1 MLSID
6 RMWIGTEL
14 ARRLLQPV
22 RPMLA
27 GARGNLRARIAARV
41 IAAVACLLGVSAGS
55 ASASTVAPAETTFDI
70 DMRGQGFRLLAE
82 DDRLSLGSRAECGRP
97 TSCADLLA
105 LEDPS
110 ADPSADPSNPSPVPE
125 RRFNWLRTELER
137 RPNWLLTSL
146 VAGGAIV
153 GSGLNSYFDG
163 PRQSWHF
170 ADEGWFG
177 RYTASGGADKAA
189 HFVDYYIISKE
200 FANLFVVLG
209 HTPERARWLGFG
221 VSALTGLVTEV
232 GDGATRYGFSYQDF
246 VMDFGGALA
255 AALISAARAEDL
267 VGFRHGFLLSES
279 SGDRCCPFP
288 GFNRDYS
295 NEIYTADL
303 QLAGVARRLGVKIGP
318 IKYLLLSVTYGTK
331 GYPGGADGQRQVGFE
346 LGLNFSQM
354 LNDLNVTRDRWWGYL
369 LHVVFDNVRFP
380 YTAVGFRYDLN
391 HGRWYGP
398 DAGNSGN

>member
-1 MLSID
+1 MA
-6 RMWIGTEL
+6 W
-14 ARRLLQPV
+14 
-22 RPMLA
+22 
-27 GARGNLRARIAARV
+27 ARGNQRHTIGARAVAAL
-41 IAAVACLLGVSAGS
+41 ACLLGASAGS
-55 ASASTVAPAETTFDI
+55 ASASTMAPAETTSGVDLHVL
-70 DMRGQGFRLLAE
+70 GQGFRLLAD
-82 DDRLSLGSRAECGRP
+82 DDRLKLGSRAECGFP
-97 TSCADLLA
+97 TSCRDLLA
-105 LEDPS
+105 LEDRT
-110 ADPSADPSNPSPVPE
+110 ADPANPVPAPE
-125 RRFNWLRTELER
+125 RR
-137 RPNWLLTSL
+137 PDWLLTSL
-146 VAGGAIV
+146 AAAGAVV
-153 GSGLNSYFDG
+153 GSGVNSYFDG
-163 PRQSWHF
+163 PRHSWHF

-177 RYTASGGADKAA
+177 RFTASGGADKAA
-189 HFVDYYIISKE
+189 HFVDYYIVSKE
-200 FANLFVVLG
+200 LANLFVVLG
-209 HTPERARWLGFG
+209 HKPERARWLGFG

-255 AALISAARAEDL
+255 AVLINAARADDL
-267 VGFRHGFLLSES
+267 VGFRHGFLLSDS

-354 LNDLNVTRDRWWGYL
+354 LNDLAVTRDRWWGYL

-391 HGRWYGP
+391 HGRWHGP
-398 DAGNSGN
+398 DAGN

>member
-1 MLSID
+1 MA
-6 RMWIGTEL
+6 GT
-14 ARRLLQPV
+14 
-22 RPMLA
+22 
-27 GARGNLRARIAARV
+27 RGNQRPRLAVRAIVAIACV
-41 IAAVACLLGVSAGS
+41 VGVSAGS
-55 ASASTVAPAETTFDI
+55 ATASVLDAAATTSAEVGVL
-70 DMRGQGFRLLAE
+70 GQGFRLLAE
-82 DDRLSLGSRAECGRP
+82 DDRLSLGSRAECGLP
-97 TSCADLLA
+97 TSCGDLLA

-110 ADPSADPSNPSPVPE
+110 ADPPNPPPAP
-125 RRFNWLRTELER
+125 ER

-146 VAGGAIV
+146 VAGGAVV

-209 HTPERARWLGFG
+209 HKPERARWLGFG

-255 AALISAARAEDL
+255 AALINAAGAEDL
-267 VGFRHGFLLSES
+267 VGFRHGFLLSDS
-279 SGDRCCPFP
+279 SGDRCCPLP
-288 GFNRDYS
+288 GFSRDYS

-354 LNDLNVTRDRWWGYL
+354 LNDLDVTRDRWWGYL
-369 LHVVFDNVRFP
+369 LHVVIDNVRFP
-380 YTAVGFRYDLN
+380 FTAVGFRYDLN

-398 DAGNSGN
+398 DSGNSGN

>member
-1 MLSID
+1 MLSIK

-22 RPMLA
+22 RPMQP
-27 GARGNLRARIAARV
+27 GARGNPRPRIAVRV
-41 IAAVACLLGVSAGS
+41 IAAVAGLLGVSVGS

-177 RYTASGGADKAA
+177 QFTASGGADKAA

-209 HTPERARWLGFG
+209 HKPEYARWLGFG

-232 GDGATRYGFSYQDF
+232 GDGATRYGFRTRTSSW
-246 VMDFGGALA
+246 
-255 AALISAARAEDL
+255 ISAAP
-267 VGFRHGFLLSES
+267 S
-279 SGDRCCPFP
+279 P
-288 GFNRDYS
+288 
-295 NEIYTADL
+295 
-303 QLAGVARRLGVKIGP
+303 RR
-318 IKYLLLSVTYGTK
+318 
-331 GYPGGADGQRQVGFE
+331 
-346 LGLNFSQM
+346 
-354 LNDLNVTRDRWWGYL
+354 
-369 LHVVFDNVRFP
+369 
-380 YTAVGFRYDLN
+380 
-391 HGRWYGP
+391 
-398 DAGNSGN
+398 

>member
-1 MLSID
+1 M
-6 RMWIGTEL
+6 
-14 ARRLLQPV
+14 
-22 RPMLA
+22 
-27 GARGNLRARIAARV
+27 
-41 IAAVACLLGVSAGS
+41 
-55 ASASTVAPAETTFDI
+55 
-70 DMRGQGFRLLAE
+70 
-82 DDRLSLGSRAECGRP
+82 
-97 TSCADLLA
+97 
-105 LEDPS
+105 
-110 ADPSADPSNPSPVPE
+110 PE

-146 VAGGAIV
+146 VAGGAVV

-200 FANLFVVLG
+200 LANLFVVLG
-209 HTPERARWLGFG
+209 HKPEHARWLGFG

-354 LNDLNVTRDRWWGYL
+354 LNDLDVTRDRWWGYL

-380 YTAVGFRYDLN
+380 YTAVGSATTSITGAGTAPTPAIAVTRARIRAHLLRWRPRQPAQRTASTPRRLPSGAASHLDPSPRSSRVSPTGCSSEDGPTRFVGALDSRLN
-391 HGRWYGP
+391 VQRVRL
-398 DAGNSGN
+398 AGCLRAPPRIWTLLLALAGSRGMERA